1 MHRALHFGAP
11 AGCAAKPR
19 RNWDAAII
27 GGRNGYFNAREERS
41 AAHKN
46 VFF

>member
-1 MHRALHFGAP
+1 VQSAP
-11 AGCAAKPR
+11 KPR

-27 GGRNGYFNAREERS
+27 GGPNGYFNARR
-41 AAHKN
+41 AGLGAHKN